1 MELFGEWLQGQR
13 KQRRL
18 TRDEFAKRVG
28 CSVSALQKI
37 EYGERRPSAQIAEL
51 IANCLE
57 IPPEKREIFIRVAR
71 GELGMERLFPLSKLV
86 QQPETSP
93 NHNTHQNNLPIL
105 PTPLIGRARELKKI
119 HSLLRDSQCRMLTL
133 VGLGGIGK
141 TRLALEV
148 ASQLESD
155 FNDGIYF
162 VPLAGVNSSRFVVPV
177 IADSI
182 GFNFQGASPTDP
194 KTQLLNY
201 LKGKRALLLIDNLEH
216 LLNESDVAEL
226 LAELILQAPQIKL
239 LTTSRE
245 SLNLQGEWVF
255 EVHGLPVP
263 ENEDTKGT
271 SVELF
276 LQRARRAHVEF
287 SATTDDYPAILQICT
302 LVGGIPLGIEL
313 AATWVRTLSCVE
325 IAKEIERGLDFLS
338 ASVRDLPGRHRSMRA
353 VFDHSWKLLSDEEQ
367 SVLSRLSVFHG
378 KFSRTAAEQV
388 AEATLSTLS
397 SLVTKTLIR
406 RSGNGRYDL
415 HELLRQYAEKK
426 AQADPDGFEIIKGL
440 HSAYYLQLVCSL
452 EQPLIGPKQLSARAE
467 FAANMENIRPAWD
480 YAVKHDQV
488 EIIKSS
494 INSFW
499 NFFESHTW
507 YHEGNATFGLAADEI
522 ERAYGGVSHMDTA
535 HVILYEYLRCCQ
547 AWCCLHVGKVQ
558 DARNILEEGIETL
571 RSEGALVELSRS
583 LHYWGVIHWQV
594 GEYAKAL
601 EIFHEKRLLD
611 LQGEVPWNLGIA
623 YGNLGM
629 VTETMGLLEE
639 SRDHFQNAISISRS
653 LGDLRLLGIGLFYL
667 GSVKNKLGLTKEGKA
682 HLYESLEISRSI
694 RERFGISMA
703 CNSLGLILQKDNNP
717 VEAQQMFQE
726 GLNVSLEMGDQWII
740 QQSLVN
746 LGFSKLALHDI
757 AGAQDCFLRALQ
769 MASEAK
775 LIPSILDSVT
785 GIAWIQARQGKEE
798 SALEL
803 AIVVEKHPAVTQDTK
818 ARALQLQAELET
830 QLTLTQIAIIQTQA
844 GEKTFETIVDDLL
857 K

>member
-1 MELFGEWLQGQR
+1 MELFGEWLQRQR

-28 CSVSALQKI
+28 CSISALQKI

-51 IANCLE
+51 MANCLE
-57 IPPEKREIFIRVAR
+57 IPLEQREIFIRVAR
-71 GELGMERLFPLSKLV
+71 GELGMERLFPLSKLT
-86 QQPETSP
+86 QQPDDSL
-93 NHNTHQNNLPIL
+93 THIPPQNNLPIL
-105 PTPLIGRARELKKI
+105 PTPLIGRAREIKEL

-141 TRLALEV
+141 TRLALEA
-148 ASQLESD
+148 ASQIESD
-155 FNDGIYF
+155 FKDGVYF
-162 VPLAGVNSSRFVVPV
+162 VPLAAVNSSRFVIPV

-194 KTQLLNY
+194 KTQLINY
-201 LKGKRALLLIDNLEH
+201 LKAKCVLLLIDNLEH
-216 LLNESDVAEL
+216 LLSESDVTDFL
-226 LAELILQAPQIKL
+226 GELIRQAPHIKL

-263 ENEDTKGT
+263 ENDVTEGT

-287 SATTDDYPAILQICT
+287 SAATDDYPAILRICT
-302 LVGGIPLGIEL
+302 LVDGIPLGIEL
-313 AATWVRTLSCVE
+313 AAAWVRTLSCME
-325 IAKEIERGLDFLS
+325 IAKEIEHGLDFLS
-338 ASVRDLPGRHRSMRA
+338 TSVRDLPGRHRSMRA
-353 VFDHSWKLLSDEEQ
+353 VFDHSWKLLSNEEQ

-388 AEATLSTLS
+388 AGATLSTLS

-406 RSGNGRYDL
+406 RSEDGRYDL
-415 HELLRQYAEKK
+415 HELLRQYAENR
-426 AQADPDGFEIIKGL
+426 AQAEPEDFEITKSR
-440 HSAYYLQLVCSL
+440 HSTYYLQLVHSL
-452 EQPLIGPKQLSARAE
+452 EQPLIGLEQLSARAE
-467 FAANMENIRPAWD
+467 FVANMENIRPAWD
-480 YAVKHDQV
+480 YAVERDQV
-488 EIIKSS
+488 EIMKDS

-507 YHEGNATFGLAADEI
+507 YHEGNATFGLAADKI
-522 ERAYGGVSHMDTA
+522 DRAYGGISHMDTA
-535 HVILYEYLRCCQ
+535 HIILYEYLRCCQ
-547 AWCCLHVGKVQ
+547 AWCCLHVGKIQ
-558 DARNILEEGIETL
+558 EALNFLDEGIEIL
-571 RSEGALVELSRS
+571 RAKGAMAELSRS

-601 EIFHEKRLLD
+601 EIFQEKRLLD

-667 GSVKNKLGLTKEGKA
+667 GSVKNKIGLTQEGKA

-703 CNSLGLILQKDNNP
+703 CNSLGLILQKENNL

-726 GLNVSLEMGDQWII
+726 GLNVSLEMGDRWII

-746 LGFSKLALHDI
+746 LGFSKLALHEI
-757 AGAQDCFLRALQ
+757 AGAQDCFLKALK

-775 LIPSILDSVT
+775 LIPSILDSVA
-785 GIAWIQARQGKEE
+785 GIAWIHAGQGKEE
-798 SALEL
+798 YALEL
-803 AIVVEKHPAVTQDTK
+803 AKLIEKHPAVTQDTK
-818 ARALQLQAELET
+818 TRAIQLQAELT
-830 QLTLTQIAIIQTQA
+830 TRLPPTQIATIQTQA
-844 GEKTFETIVDDLL
+844 AEKTFETMLGDLL